1 MDRGTPGV
9 PDVAVE
15 SSGCVVGLIDET
27 PKEKGCPADNP
38 SEALSPP
45 HLPLREN
52 TEMASLSPLTVL
64 KVQARDCTI

>member
-27 PKEKGCPADNP
+27 PKEEGCPADNP

-45 HLPLREN
+45 STTQRKH
-52 TEMASLSPLTVL
+52 
-64 KVQARDCTI
+64 